1 MSDNCLSQEKIQE
14 YLEKTLV
21 NSEAEKAARHINSC
35 PACRNKVAACET
47 FLQRATL
54 SARRQVSAT
63 VPPGRLA
70 AIMSQI
76 QLNRNSSKSSSREKL
91 ANQSTG
97 FIWQLKYILAPAMI
111 AVFLAIGLSWHSPE
125 QYPALPEPEKPA
137 FSLTRNTAEMPFSP
151 GPAEVAPGSLKPGTR
166 SIGLGKEII
175 LPEGAMLRVGVDQHK
190 FLFSGPTTFTFE
202 EKAVRVAKGVSSFVL
217 VGDHAG
223 FKVITPD
230 VTVEPLGTS
239 FAVEAKSWGTK
250 ITLRTGRL
258 DLISCSGIK
267 RQLQTPDDIYIS
279 STGAFSADMP
289 QPGNSPLP
297 PEAPN
302 QPAPATNDQPAGNSP
317 GKLIDSF

>member
-14 YLEKTLV
+14 YLEKTLA

-35 PACRNKVAACET
+35 PACRNEVAACEA

-54 SARRQVSAT
+54 SARRQVSTT

-76 QLNRNSSKSSSREKL
+76 QINRNSSKSSSREKL

-125 QYPALPEPEKPA
+125 NYPALPEPEKQA
-137 FSLTRNTAEMPFSP
+137 FSLAHNTAEMPFST

-202 EKAVRVAKGVSSFVL
+202 EKVVRVAKGVSSFVL

>member
-14 YLEKTLV
+14 YLEKTLA

-35 PACRNKVAACET
+35 HACRNEVAACEA
-47 FLQRATL
+47 FLRRATL
-54 SARRQVSAT
+54 SARSQVSAT

-70 AIMSQI
+70 AIMSQVKSE
-76 QLNRNSSKSSSREKL
+76 RSSKSSSGEKL

-97 FIWQLKYILAPAMI
+97 FIWQLKYVLAPAMI

-137 FSLTRNTAEMPFSP
+137 FSLTRNTAEMSFSP
-151 GPAEVAPGSLKPGTR
+151 GPAEVAPGSLKPGIR
-166 SIGLGKEII
+166 SIELGKKII
-175 LPEGAMLRVGVDQHK
+175 LPEGAMLRVSVDQHK

-202 EKAVRVAKGVSSFVL
+202 EKAVRVAKGISSFVL

-230 VTVEPLGTS
+230 VTIEPLGTS

-250 ITLRTGRL
+250 ITLRTGKL

-267 RQLQTPDDIYIS
+267 RQLQTPDEIYVS
-279 STGAFSADMP
+279 ATGAFSADVP
-289 QPGNSPLP
+289 QPANSPLL
-297 PEAPN
+297 PEAPH